1 MTLSSKIIIGLV
13 LGLASGFLF
22 GDVMTNVAIVGQ
34 GFLMLLQMTVLPYV
48 VVSVINGV
56 GSLNPANLRVIVKYG
71 ALGLALFWSVTLF
84 IIVLS
89 PLTFPEW
96 ASASYFTPALIE
108 PQQNHN
114 LLATFI
120 PANFFHSLVET
131 AVPAVVLF
139 SALFGYA
146 LMEVKGKETLLATLA
161 IVQDTIGN
169 IALLVLKLAPIG
181 IFAISANAA
190 ATTNV
195 NELQG
200 VYIFVTTVAA
210 FSLFLCFW
218 VMPRMLSGFSPFRYG
233 EIVSVCRDALL
244 TAFVTGNFFAVLPI
258 ITEQVKKLLEIKA
271 GGKSDS
277 EYIVDIIVPITY
289 SLPTAG
295 KLLSLIFVLFAGW
308 FAGEPL
314 EITELPLLIINGMM
328 NLFGS
333 EIVALPVLLNLFNLP
348 ENLIQL
354 YQITD
359 QIIVKR
365 FSTMLAAMFC
375 VCLALFVSAGSAGWL
390 KPKLLKIGKYSGIT
404 LLLAFTLVL
413 GLRGIFSSIGHNYKG
428 YEHFINRDLISP
440 KVKFTNLKAP
450 ADVIPEFIIQPVL
463 ERIDE
468 RGFLRIGYYRDWL
481 PYAFHNEEGNLVGFD
496 VELAHLLARDLKVEL
511 EFVQIFRNQTAPLL
525 ENGYLDMAV
534 GVVMTPDKMKNMN
547 LSSTYLEEVMAFV
560 VEKER
565 RSKFMTWD
573 QLRKEKD
580 LIIGVPDTYYN
591 AVDIEQLLPDATVWE
606 IATPRLFFRDKERE
620 FNTLMFGV
628 VGGSA
633 WSLLYPDYVV
643 VAPKPEL
650 LRVPLAFPLAYGDAE
665 FELFMRNW
673 IELRQRDGSIDKLF
687 EYWMRGKEPNG
698 APVQPSLW
706 NRLFDSSQ

>member
-1 MTLSSKIIIGLV
+1 
-13 LGLASGFLF
+13 
-22 GDVMTNVAIVGQ
+22 
-34 GFLMLLQMTVLPYV
+34 
-48 VVSVINGV
+48 
-56 GSLNPANLRVIVKYG
+56 
-71 ALGLALFWSVTLF
+71 
-84 IIVLS
+84 
-89 PLTFPEW
+89 
-96 ASASYFTPALIE
+96 
-108 PQQNHN
+108 
-114 LLATFI
+114 
-120 PANFFHSLVET
+120 
-131 AVPAVVLF
+131 
-139 SALFGYA
+139 
-146 LMEVKGKETLLATLA
+146 MEVEGKETLLATLD
-161 IVQDTIGN
+161 IIQDTIGN

-181 IFAISANAA
+181 IFAISADAA

-200 VYIFVTTVAA
+200 VYVFVTTVAA

-244 TAFVTGNFFAVLPI
+244 TAFVTGNFFVVLPI

-295 KLLSLIFVLFAGW
+295 KLLSLIFILFAGW
-308 FAGEPL
+308 FTGEPL

-333 EIVALPVLLNLFNLP
+333 EIVALPILLDLFSLP

-404 LLLAFTLVL
+404 LVLAFTLVL
-413 GLRGIFSSIGHNYKG
+413 GLRGVFSSIGHSYEGYK
-428 YEHFINRDLISP
+428 HFISRDLISP
-440 KVKFTNLKAP
+440 KVKFTDLKEP
-450 ADVIPEFIIQPVL
+450 ADVIPKFTIQPVL

-481 PYAFHNEEGNLVGFD
+481 PYAFHNKEGHLVGFD

-547 LSSTYLEEVMAFV
+547 LSSSYLEEVMAFV

-565 RSKFMTWD
+565 RKQFMTWD
-573 QLRKEKD
+573 QLREEKD

-591 AVDIEQLLPDATVWE
+591 AVDIKQLLPDATVWE
-606 IATPRLFFRDKERE
+606 IATPRLFFRDSERE

-650 LRVPLAFPLAYGDAE
+650 LRVPLAFPLAFGDAE

-698 APVQPSLW
+698 ATAQPSPW
-706 NRLFDSSQ
+706 DSIFDSSQ